1 MNFTKVL
8 AKDFNHKPECYKRS
22 ERIWQACEA
31 LTILAPKNILIA
43 DLLKVEFNILKG
55 PPSSPFVCDVN
66 RAADFRFIFYTC
78 APLTFLQQRTLRMS
92 EFRVYFDMGKE
103 HILDYKNGYD
113 HILFVIALC
122 ALYLMRDW
130 KRVLVL
136 VTAFTIGHS
145 VTLALSALNIISV
158 RADLI
163 EFLIPLTI
171 FITAVS
177 NIFKNEETIS
187 DRPLQFN
194 YVFAAGFGLIHG
206 LGFSN
211 YLKSILGKDERI
223 ISQLLAFN
231 LGLEVGQIIIVVIF
245 LTASFILVDLCN
257 VNRRDWKIIISSAI
271 AGIALMLMK
280 EKIFWN

>member
-1 MNFTKVL
+1 
-8 AKDFNHKPECYKRS
+8 
-22 ERIWQACEA
+22 
-31 LTILAPKNILIA
+31 
-43 DLLKVEFNILKG
+43 
-55 PPSSPFVCDVN
+55 
-66 RAADFRFIFYTC
+66 
-78 APLTFLQQRTLRMS
+78 
-92 EFRVYFDMGKE
+92 
-103 HILDYKNGYD
+103 
-113 HILFVIALC
+113 
-122 ALYLMRDW
+122 MRDW

-145 VTLALSALNIISV
+145 VTLALSTLEIVSV

-177 NIFKNEETIS
+177 NIFKNEETIG

-257 VNRRDWKIIISSAI
+257 VSRRDWKIVISSAI

-280 EKIFWN
+280 EKIFWT